1 MSISYHLRVAF
12 ITSLLMVSTACATT
26 GGLKQE
32 PLDQGVTRTFGGNY
46 DTILKAARDA
56 TVASGLH
63 LESVDKV
70 DDRTW
75 TLVGKKDASAWSW
88 GELVRVVVQQTAPDS
103 TTVRI
108 ISKKRMATNVG
119 ARGDYSQAIF
129 ADMELKLK

>member
-1 MSISYHLRVAF
+1 MTGVALVGAL
-12 ITSLLMVSTACATT
+12 TSCATT

-32 PLDQGVTRTFGGNY
+32 PLDQGVSRAFTGNY

-56 TVASGLH
+56 TVAAGLH

-70 DDRTW
+70 DEHTW

-88 GELVRVVVQQTAPDS
+88 GELVRVVIQQTGPDT

-119 ARGDYSQAIF
+119 ARGDYSQAILN
-129 ADMELKLK
+129 DMELKLK

>member
-1 MSISYHLRVAF
+1 MKALPMILALVILAS
-12 ITSLLMVSTACATT
+12 ACATT

-32 PLDQGVTRTFGGNY
+32 PLDQGVSRTFTGNY

-56 TVASGLH
+56 TVAAGLH

-70 DDRTW
+70 DDHTW

-88 GELVRVVVQQTAPDS
+88 GELVRVVVQQTAADT

-119 ARGDYSQAIF
+119 ARGDYSQTIF
-129 ADMELKLK
+129 SDMELKLK

>member
-1 MSISYHLRVAF
+1 MKAARFLVLTVF
-12 ITSLLMVSTACATT
+12 LACATS

-32 PLDQGVTRTFGGNY
+32 PLTAGETQKFVGNY

-63 LESVDKV
+63 LESVEKV
-70 DDRTW
+70 DDHTW
-75 TLVGKKDASAWSW
+75 TILGKKDASAWSW
-88 GELVRVVVQQTAPDS
+88 GEIVRVVIQQVSPD
-103 TTVRI
+103 TTSVRI

-129 ADMELKLK
+129 SDMELKLK

>member
-1 MSISYHLRVAF
+1 MSKVYHVTVCFL
-12 ITSLLMVSTACATT
+12 SLLALTACATT

-32 PLDQGVTRTFGGNY
+32 PLDQGVTRTFAGNY

-56 TVASGLH
+56 TVATGLH

-88 GELVRVVVQQTAPDS
+88 GEMVRVVVQQTAPDS
-103 TTVRI
+103 TTVRV

>member
-1 MSISYHLRVAF
+1 M
-12 ITSLLMVSTACATT
+12 
-26 GGLKQE
+26 
-32 PLDQGVTRTFGGNY
+32 GNY

-70 DDRTW
+70 DDHTW
-75 TLVGKKDASAWSW
+75 TILAKKDASTWSW
-88 GELVRVVVQQTAPDS
+88 GELVRVVIQQTSADT
-103 TTVRI
+103 TTVRV

-129 ADMELKLK
+129 NDMELKLK